1 MKTDIDFVTEEDK
14 KPADKSGSRATRETS
29 KTPAPKTPAPKTPGA
44 KTPGAKTS
52 KPEAKQ
58 KQPRKSYKYSDIKSA
73 SISKKANLTTKDLDV
88 MHKDIVKQSAFPSNI
103 TDIQNSAVKLGSNGP
118 GKYYLKFTVKDAR
131 NGINKSHLPKLKLAI
146 KRYIADYFNLSPS
159 MVNKNLKDEDI
170 IIFNKP
176 KSKEFYTKF
185 VISESVSSPITTDT
199 LIDHVLNTR
208 FDEADQVLSQIIN
221 NKMLTKLQSIIQK

>member
-14 KPADKSGSRATRETS
+14 KPADKSGSTATPE
-29 KTPAPKTPAPKTPGA
+29 TPAPETPEAKAAKPK
-44 KTPGAKTS
+44 
-52 KPEAKQ
+52 AKQ

-88 MHKDIVKQSAFPSNI
+88 MHKEIVKQSKFPSNI

-118 GKYYLKFTVKDAR
+118 GKYYLKFTVKDAK

-146 KRYIADYFNLSPS
+146 KHYIADYFNLSPS
-159 MVNKNLKDEDI
+159 MVSKNLKDEDI

-185 VISESVSSPITTDT
+185 VISESVSSPVTTDT
-199 LIDHVLNTR
+199 LIDCVLHDR
-208 FDEADQVLSQIIN
+208 LDEADQVLSQIIN